1 MVLPLG
7 PEEIQQLSVID
18 KQPDGQ
24 INTRAVIPVRF
35 GQLETV
41 S

>member
-7 PEEIQQLSVID
+7 PEETQQLTVID
-18 KQPDGQ
+18 KQPDGR
-24 INTRAVIPVRF
+24 ITTRAIIPVRF

-41 S
+41 I

>member
-7 PEEIQQLSVID
+7 LEETQQLTVID

-24 INTRAVIPVRF
+24 INARTVIPVRF

-41 S
+41 I